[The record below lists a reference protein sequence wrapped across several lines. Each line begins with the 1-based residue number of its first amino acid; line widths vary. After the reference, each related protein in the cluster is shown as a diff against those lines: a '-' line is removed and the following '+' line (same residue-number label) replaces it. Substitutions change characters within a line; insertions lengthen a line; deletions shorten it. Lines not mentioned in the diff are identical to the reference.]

1 MSALRIRNYIEQMGT
16 DEERVE
22 QFITICANSQDP
34 QKLVDVIDKI
44 GHIDIPLE
52 ELEEHIKLKQ
62 AEKETLQHKIEEARA
77 IIDGVSVDKQII
89 EDYKELKNEMDKYHL
104 EDPKKFLN
112 VLRALKK
119 YKYDDKRIVAEFSNR
134 RSMKKERLGIEFD
147 RRRLEDM
154 ITKVKNVLP
163 LAEQLVGFKIGIGEV
178 LAFHS
183 AVHEKA
189 DMEKI
194 PLDAAAYR
202 IAEDIGYYRQ
212 LGGLKQE
219 QNKAIQHICMLNAF
233 SANKQEAIMALFRLK
248 SMGID
253 EDQILGVDRFLQQMN
268 NGRQHALHSTP

>member
-1 MSALRIRNYIEQMGT
+1 
-16 DEERVE
+16 
-22 QFITICANSQDP
+22 
-34 QKLVDVIDKI
+34 
-44 GHIDIPLE
+44 
-52 ELEEHIKLKQ
+52 
-62 AEKETLQHKIEEARA
+62 
-77 IIDGVSVDKQII
+77 VSVDKQII

-134 RSMKKERLGIEFD
+134 RSMKKGRLGIEFD

>member
-77 IIDGVSVDKQII
+77 IIDSVSVDKQII

-134 RSMKKERLGIEFD
+134 RSTKKERLGIEFD

-219 QNKAIQHICMLNAF
+219 QNKAIQHICILNAF

>member
-77 IIDGVSVDKQII
+77 IIDSVSVDKQII

-219 QNKAIQHICMLNAF
+219 QNKAIQHICILNAF

>member
-1 MSALRIRNYIEQMGT
+1 M
-16 DEERVE
+16 
-22 QFITICANSQDP
+22 
-34 QKLVDVIDKI
+34 
-44 GHIDIPLE
+44 
-52 ELEEHIKLKQ
+52 
-62 AEKETLQHKIEEARA
+62 
-77 IIDGVSVDKQII
+77 SVDKQII

-134 RSMKKERLGIEFD
+134 RSMKKGRLGIEFD

-253 EDQILGVDRFLQQMN
+253 EDQI
-268 NGRQHALHSTP
+268 